1 VRQSIL
7 PSQAAGFATPKGGA
21 ATATLRHGAAP
32 ALACLATFVY
42 AAWQLVAEQKLFLHT
57 FLVERVGNPRVPKL
71 PMGYA
76 NVLALKAIILWQQL
90 RGDPD
95 AMKGVQRRVYQRIHR
110 RLQAQGVA
118 TGQVRPITEYRA
130 DDITPRHF
138 YREHVRTGVP
148 CVLRGFAPATERWR
162 FEHLA
167 ERFPD
172 AIGQVMEKR
181 TKRVFSTTL
190 RAILEDGRRE
200 YIAEQALLDQN
211 PALKDY
217 FGIERSNAY
226 FPVLGRPSKPVL
238 SFLILGL
245 GSGLNANFH
254 CEESPNWYLAVSGAK
269 RWTLIEAEYSWLL
282 YPAARGNGLR
292 RFAEFLADEQGEPRD
307 KAAYPLAA
315 YAPRYEFVLYPGDVL
330 YFPAWMWHKTINLD
344 DEGLGVTC
352 RYTPPTV
359 MSNRYFRCLQLLSP
373 AFWGDSVKVVTAL
386 IRSDMTGLEDASEQ
400 NEQESVLLS

>member
-1 VRQSIL
+1 LQLSTSPL
-7 PSQAAGFATPKGGA
+7 PASPFSTLKGRAALT
-21 ATATLRHGAAP
+21 TLRHRAAP
-32 ALACLATFVY
+32 LLARLATVGY
-42 AAWQLVAEQKLFLHT
+42 VAWQVVVEQKLFLHC

-71 PMGYA
+71 PLGYG
-76 NVLALKAIILWQQL
+76 NVLALKAIMLWQQL
-90 RGDPD
+90 SGDPD
-95 AMKGVQRRVYQRIHR
+95 AIKDVQRGVYQRIHR
-110 RLQAQGVA
+110 RLRARGVA
-118 TGQVRPITEYRA
+118 AGRVRPITEYRA
-130 DDITPRHF
+130 DQITPQRF
-138 YREHVRTGVP
+138 YREHVRKGVP
-148 CVLRGFAPATERWR
+148 CVLRGFAPATDRWR
-162 FEHLA
+162 FAGLA
-167 ERFPD
+167 VRFPD
-172 AIGQVMEKR
+172 AIGQVMDKR
-181 TKRVFSTTL
+181 TRRVFSTTL
-190 RAILEDGRRE
+190 RAILQDGRRQ

-226 FPVLGRPSKPVL
+226 FPVFGRPSRPVL

-245 GSGLNANFH
+245 GSGLNANLH

-269 RWTLIEAEYSWLL
+269 RWTLIETEYSWLL

-292 RFAEFLADEQGEPRD
+292 RFAEFLADEEGEPRD

-315 YAPRYEFVLYPGDVL
+315 YAPRYEFVLRPGDVL

-373 AFWGDSVKVVTAL
+373 AFWADSVKVLTAL

-400 NEQESVLLS
+400 NEQETVLK